1 MSQSLVTKPSA
12 EGEVMPKR
20 DLFHDVVKNAMIKDG
35 WVITHDPYLLRF
47 GERKLYVDIGAE
59 MPIAA
64 EKDGRKIA
72 VEVKTFAGAAEITD
86 LERALGQYLLYSFL
100 LEKKD
105 ANRAL
110 FLAIDE
116 EAYSSLFG
124 EEDGR
129 ELLASRQIRLMVFH
143 PEREVILQWIE

>member
-1 MSQSLVTKPSA
+1 
-12 EGEVMPKR
+12 MPRR
-20 DLFHDVVKNAMIKDG
+20 DLFHDVVKNAMTKEG

-47 GERKLYVDIGAE
+47 GERRLFVDLGAE

-100 LEKKD
+100 LEKKERD
-105 ANRAL
+105 RAL

-116 EAYSSLFG
+116 EAYSSLFS
-124 EEDGR
+124 EADGR
-129 ELLASRQIRLMVFH
+129 DLLASRQIRLMVFH
-143 PEREVILQWIE
+143 PEQEVILQWIE